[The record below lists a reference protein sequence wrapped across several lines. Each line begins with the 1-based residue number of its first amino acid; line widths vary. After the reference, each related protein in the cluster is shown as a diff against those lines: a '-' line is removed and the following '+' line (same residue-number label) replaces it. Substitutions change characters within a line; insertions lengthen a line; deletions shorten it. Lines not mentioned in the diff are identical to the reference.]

1 MVTGYF
7 PRNFT
12 DDPFMDVLENDPV
25 PILQRNGNIPI
36 KLAEVIDLAL
46 TEKPQIYFQS
56 AAKSKDA
63 LINVIL

>member
-1 MVTGYF
+1 MLIGSV

-12 DDPFMDVLENDPV
+12 EDPWLDVLQNNPI

-36 KLAEVIDLAL
+36 KLAGVVDLAL

-56 AAKSKDA
+56 AEKFKKA
-63 LINVIL
+63 LIDI